1 MISKQLNREFM
12 ELIGYLIT
20 SARGLI
26 DEPKSYGPFRLI
38 EGVSRLCET
47 LLEEEGT
54 DRQFLEELKQAID
67 ESKFVLMTDMEA
79 FVEML
84 DRTTLLYTKKLKALE
99 G

>member
-47 LLEEEGT
+47 LLKE
-54 DRQFLEELKQAID
+54 
-67 ESKFVLMTDMEA
+67 
-79 FVEML
+79 
-84 DRTTLLYTKKLKALE
+84 
-99 G
+99 